1 MKFFTKN
8 ANLNLATGFRGN
20 VTTKSGHKKEKKT
33 EEKAVEKA
41 SAPPPEEK
49 KQEAPPLNIPPP
61 PPCLN
66 IKAPPL
72 VGGLGNFGAPK
83 QQETVDRN
91 RYENARN
98 ELRKRL
104 DQKKEEELFEECIP
118 IKKKIQVI

>member
-1 MKFFTKN
+1 M
-8 ANLNLATGFRGN
+8 
-20 VTTKSGHKKEKKT
+20 TTKSGHKKEKKT
-33 EEKAVEKA
+33 EEKA

-61 PPCLN
+61 PPPPCLN

-72 VGGLGNFGAPK
+72 VGGHGNFGAPK

-104 DQKKEEELFEECIP
+104 DQKKAEDMFEECIHIREK
-118 IKKKIQVI
+118 IKVI